1 MDILMINVQI
11 SQVSKGRNNINT
23 QLNRAINKANT
34 SGGGML
40 GSMLGVSYRKKA
52 KELQQKYNIKT
63 QQLRRLVMTRQML
76 IQSHT
81 MKAMMTMGMMGQ

>member
-1 MDILMINVQI
+1 
-11 SQVSKGRNNINT
+11 
-23 QLNRAINKANT
+23 
-34 SGGGML
+34 ML